1 MNNRKWVESTIL
13 GIIILNVFVMVFVFL
28 IPRVQFMAKHW
39 GWKAEALMESSGARD
54 TPNQYSETYQMA
66 NQVRN
71 ITTESST
78 VFMPADKWGFG
89 LNRAVVIQ
97 RLYPR
102 KVYFYGYSEV
112 DKVFSDASK
121 ISNSYIVV
129 NEHRGQD
136 LCAKQRVKYL
146 EAKRVGL
153 CRARK

>member
-13 GIIILNVFVMVFVFL
+13 GIIILNVFIMVFVFL

-136 LCAKQRVKYL
+136 LCAKQRVRYL